1 MATDIQALL
10 KLEVPIIVVLG
21 RRQLP
26 VRDVVGLLPGAIIEI
41 PKNADEDLELLA
53 NNKAIGLG
61 KAVKVGENF
70 GIRLSFVG
78 ELRKRLEAM
87 GSGGASAEPS
97 EEEVDADAL
106 AAAML
111 AGQI

>member
-21 RRQLP
+21 RRQLA
-26 VRDVVGLLPGAIIEI
+26 VRDIVGLLPGAIIEI

-53 NNKAIGLG
+53 NNKSIGLG

-78 ELRKRLEAM
+78 ELRRRLEAL
-87 GSGGASAEPS
+87 GSGGGAATPS
-97 EEEVDADAL
+97 GTEDDADAL

-111 AGQI
+111 AGQV